1 MDMWRI
7 IEKQSAGCLRSGK
20 KKQQK
25 QKKGIEESALRVNLS
40 SKEAN
45 FVIWSINEGLDLS
58 AKECLCSA
66 RKFKRGIPTAAGYTI
81 C

>member
-20 KKQQK
+20 KSNKN
-25 QKKGIEESALRVNLS
+25 KKKIEESALRVNLS

-66 RKFKRGIPTAAGYTI
+66 RKFKRGILTAAGYTI